1 MDEQD
6 TTPIKL
12 DYLLK
17 PGFIYMSD
25 KRPISISTV
34 VGSSV
39 AVCLFDRKQK
49 IGGMNHFQ
57 LPETR
62 EKEKATAI
70 YGNVATLTL
79 IKMMLS
85 NGSKNSHIEAQI
97 FGGAHNPEVS
107 SNINVGINNIRTARK
122 ILNSKQIKIISED
135 VGGEVGRK
143 IIFNT
148 STCEIAVLKVK
159 NIRQSDWYPYQ
170 SDR

>member
-1 MDEQD
+1 MDKQD
-6 TTPIKL
+6 NIPIRL

-17 PGFIYMSD
+17 PGFIYLSD
-25 KRPISISTV
+25 KPISISTV

-39 AVCLFDRKQK
+39 AVCLFDKKQK

-57 LPETR
+57 LPEIKDR
-62 EKEKATAI
+62 ERATAI
-70 YGNVATLTL
+70 YGNVATFAL

-97 FGGAHNPEVS
+97 FGGAYNPEV
-107 SNINVGINNIRTARK
+107 SNINVGINNIKAARR
-122 ILNSKQIKIISED
+122 ILNSKRIKIISED

-159 NIRQSDWYPYQ
+159 TLRSSDWYPYENN
-170 SDR
+170 R

>member
-1 MDEQD
+1 MNDNIP
-6 TTPIKL
+6 TKL

-17 PGFIYMSD
+17 PGFIYISNN
-25 KRPISISTV
+25 PVSISTV

-39 AVCLFDRKQK
+39 AVCLFDRRKK
-49 IGGMNHFQ
+49 VGGMNHFQ
-57 LPETR
+57 FPEIKER
-62 EKEKATAI
+62 EKATAI
-70 YGNVATLTL
+70 YGNVATLAL

-97 FGGAHNPEVS
+97 FGGAHNYEV

-122 ILNSKQIKIISED
+122 ILNNKKIKIISED

-148 STCEIAVLKVK
+148 ATNEIAVLKVK
-159 NIRQSDWYPYQ
+159 DIRKSDWYPYE

>member
-1 MDEQD
+1 MDKKD
-6 TTPIKL
+6 HTPIRL

-17 PGFIYMSD
+17 PGYIYMSD
-25 KRPISISTV
+25 NQPISISTV

-57 LPETR
+57 FPETNER
-62 EKEKATAI
+62 EKATAI

-97 FGGAHNPEVS
+97 FGGAYNPEVS
-107 SNINVGINNIRTARK
+107 NMNVGINNIRTARK
-122 ILNSKQIKIISED
+122 ILSSKKIKIISED
-135 VGGEVGRK
+135 VGGEMGRK

-148 STCEIAVLKVK
+148 ATFEIAVLKVK
-159 NIRQSDWYPYQ
+159 TLRRSDWYPYQ
-170 SDR
+170 NDR

>member
-1 MDEQD
+1 MDKQD
-6 TTPIKL
+6 NIPIRL

-25 KRPISISTV
+25 KPISISTV

-39 AVCLFDRKQK
+39 AVCLFDKKQK

-57 LPETR
+57 LPEIKDR
-62 EKEKATAI
+62 ERATAI
-70 YGNVATLTL
+70 YGNVATFAL

-85 NGSKNSHIEAQI
+85 NGSKNSNIEAQI
-97 FGGAHNPEVS
+97 FGGAYNPEV
-107 SNINVGINNIRTARK
+107 SNINVGINNIKAARR
-122 ILNSKQIKIISED
+122 ILNSKRIKIISED

-148 STCEIAVLKVK
+148 STYEIAVLKVK
-159 NIRQSDWYPYQ
+159 ALRSSDWYPYENN
-170 SDR
+170 R

>member
-1 MDEQD
+1 MNKHDN
-6 TTPIKL
+6 TLIKL

-17 PGFIYMSD
+17 PGFIYLAD
-25 KRPISISTV
+25 KPISISTV

-39 AVCLFDRKQK
+39 AISLFDKKNK

-57 LPETR
+57 FPEIR
-62 EKEKATAI
+62 DKELSTAL
-70 YGNVATLTL
+70 YGNVATITL

-85 NGSKNSHIEAQI
+85 NGSKEHHIEAHI

-107 SNINVGINNIRTARK
+107 KINVGLNNIKTARR
-122 ILNSKQIKIISED
+122 ILNSKQIKIVSED

-148 STCEIAVLKVK
+148 STSEIAVLKVK
-159 NIRQSDWYPYQ
+159 NLRRSDWYPYEG
-170 SDR
+170 DR